1 MIHVEIRMAP
11 VMNQK
16 LIRLPSTFNLW
27 IGTRRFSF
35 GVRRI
40 SAGQTISRMINK
52 EKPLDQIKEDSVHL
66 EWICH
71 HVKGASIQVSSIT
84 LSDTRS
90 GTRLTYRGQHGGKLS
105 NRGQQSYNLA
115 KAETI

>member
-16 LIRLPSTFNLW
+16 LIRFPSTFNLW

-40 SAGQTISRMINK
+40 SAGRTISRMINK
-52 EKPLDQIKEDSVHL
+52 EKPLDQIKRDSVRL
-66 EWICH
+66 EWICNH
-71 HVKGASIQVSSIT
+71 LEGASIQVSSIT

-90 GTRLTYRGQHGGKLS
+90 GTRITYRGQHGVELS
-105 NRGQQSYNLA
+105 NRGQQSYNLV

>member
-11 VMNQK
+11 IMNQK
-16 LIRLPSTFNLW
+16 LIRFPSTLNLW

-52 EKPLDQIKEDSVHL
+52 EKPLDQIKQDSVRL

-84 LSDTRS
+84 LSDIRS
-90 GTRLTYRGQHGGKLS
+90 GTCLTYRGQDGGKLS
-105 NRGQQSYNLA
+105 NRGQQSYNLV
-115 KAETI
+115 KTETI